1 MRIAVQ
7 DLSKSFAGRPV
18 LNSIS
23 LDIASGEFLGLLGP
37 SGSGKT
43 TLLRILAGLDF
54 PDQGSVLLNDQN
66 LLAIPLRDR
75 RVGLVF
81 QHYALFNHMTV
92 SDNVSFG
99 LRMRSGGSRPSP
111 KELADRVEELLALVQ
126 LQGMG
131 DRFPGQ
137 LSGGQRQ
144 RIALARTLAI
154 EPKALLLDEPFGAL
168 DAKVRIEL
176 RRWLREL
183 HDALGLTTV
192 FVTHDQEEALDLAD
206 RVAIMNTGR
215 IEQVGMPLA
224 IYGKPETPFVYDF
237 LGSANSFDCEMKGG
251 TARLGDKDIPA
262 DDKVPEGPC
271 VAFVRPHD
279 VLLDSTDSAQPS
291 EDATLPGV
299 AIVRFLSL
307 AGPRASVELSHNRKL
322 IEAELSHERAQEL
335 DLKVGNKCVVRLR
348 SPRIFAKSKVV
359 EIQTEAKKARRRQ
372 LRFLLRSKKDATS

>member
-1 MRIAVQ
+1 
-7 DLSKSFAGRPV
+7 SFAGRPV

-75 RVGLVF
+75 KVVLVF
-81 QHYALFNHMTV
+81 QHYALINHMTV

-99 LRMRSGGSRPSP
+99 LRMRSGGSKPSP
-111 KELADRVEELLALVQ
+111 NELADRVEELLALVQ

-176 RRWLREL
+176 
-183 HDALGLTTV
+183 
-192 FVTHDQEEALDLAD
+192 
-206 RVAIMNTGR
+206 
-215 IEQVGMPLA
+215 
-224 IYGKPETPFVYDF
+224 
-237 LGSANSFDCEMKGG
+237 
-251 TARLGDKDIPA
+251 
-262 DDKVPEGPC
+262 
-271 VAFVRPHD
+271 
-279 VLLDSTDSAQPS
+279 
-291 EDATLPGV
+291 
-299 AIVRFLSL
+299 
-307 AGPRASVELSHNRKL
+307 
-322 IEAELSHERAQEL
+322 
-335 DLKVGNKCVVRLR
+335 
-348 SPRIFAKSKVV
+348 
-359 EIQTEAKKARRRQ
+359 
-372 LRFLLRSKKDATS
+372 